1 MLQCDPL
8 FPIRKEQE
16 QQDVG
21 AIYCKKIVDLLQQAD
36 FAMVVVSLTPQTHKL
51 IGKGEIDL
59 MKPTV
64 TLINISQ
71 GNSKNSSLA

>member
-1 MLQCDPL
+1 MILY

-21 AIYCKKIVDLLQQAD
+21 AIYCKKIVDLIQQAN

-51 IGKGEIDL
+51 SGKGETDL

-71 GNSKNSSLA
+71 GNIKNSSMA

>member
-1 MLQCDPL
+1 MIPY

-21 AIYCKKIVDLLQQAD
+21 AIYCKKIVDLIQQAN
-36 FAMVVVSLTPQTHKL
+36 FTMVVVSLTPQTHKL
-51 IGKGEIDL
+51 IGKGEINL

-71 GNSKNSSLA
+71 GNIKNSSLA